1 MLKPSNDIPVWMKKI
16 INEYFA
22 PSKGAAHAAA
32 ATNAL
37 YNIFNKDQQTH
48 ISNQS
53 FESALNASGFLGEKK
68 IKRGSFDQFDGSK
81 IAAESS

>member
-48 ISNQS
+48 ISN
-53 FESALNASGFLGEKK
+53 
-68 IKRGSFDQFDGSK
+68 
-81 IAAESS
+81 